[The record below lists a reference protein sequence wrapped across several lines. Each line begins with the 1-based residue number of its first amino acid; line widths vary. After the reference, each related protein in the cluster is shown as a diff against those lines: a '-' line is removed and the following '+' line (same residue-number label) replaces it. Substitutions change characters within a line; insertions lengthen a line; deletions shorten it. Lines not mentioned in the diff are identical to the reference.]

1 MCLLIRSE
9 LHLASSTE
17 VNLSW
22 LAGLYYFYSRAAV
35 EPAVVEGSSQA
46 PFAST
51 VIRDSQALNSY
62 SGFADATFKTDSGLS
77 LTLGGRYTKDDYYLR
92 VILYRLMAIGRVTTL
107 PTLAAPSSSSKLTY
121 PGILVFRVSSAATL
135 SYIFNA

>member
-77 LTLGGRYTKDDYYLR
+77 FTLSGRYTKDDYDLR
-92 VILYRLMAIGRVTTL
+92 VIRYRLMANGSVTIL
-107 PTLAAPSSSSKLTY
+107 PNLAANSSSSKR
-121 PGILVFRVSSAATL
+121 PEERRVGKKWVSKL
-135 SYIFNA
+135 K

>member
-1 MCLLIRSE
+1 MRISDW
-9 LHLASSTE
+9 SSD
-17 VNLSW
+17 VCSSD

-62 SGFADATFKTDSGLS
+62 SGFADATFMTDRGLS
-77 LTLGGRYTKDDYYLR
+77 FTLGGRYTKDDYELR
-92 VILYRLMAIGRVTTL
+92 VLKYRLLGRTSGRGRVGH
-107 PTLAAPSSSSKLTY
+107 A
-121 PGILVFRVSSAATL
+121 G
-135 SYIFNA
+135 